1 MFSLIVVG
9 QPSTQTSNY
18 LFQNK
23 FLNIYNNKIH
33 DYDVSPDIQLEKIN
47 AHKAGTHSQSNS
59 HIPIVISHIHCQQYH
74 GSHDDSKC
82 TCQNDPPNVF
92 YWTSII

>member
-33 DYDVSPDIQLEKIN
+33 DYDVSPDIQ
-47 AHKAGTHSQSNS
+47 
-59 HIPIVISHIHCQQYH
+59 
-74 GSHDDSKC
+74 
-82 TCQNDPPNVF
+82 
-92 YWTSII
+92 